1 MKKLNVKLIILLFAF
16 LLSFLLTGESFAITT
31 REQMMTIAESYANH
45 AWTPTENNVCSYK
58 CCTERDEERKCTNE
72 VVCSVNTPDRNT
84 NTDWSSDQGWKW
96 EKDENGN
103 YSQSVGVP
111 YQWGGSS
118 SIDVSGIHLKSISG
132 FGDFDTGV
140 ENKKCAG
147 DARGYGYKSNYA
159 VGVDCSGFV
168 SRAWNLKS
176 KKSTASLPRISKEVG
191 KKFNFD
197 QIEKYQEMRR
207 GDIFN
212 IQSYHVMLS
221 AEDNPFSDMA
231 IETLVYESSGN
242 DWKVNNRSY
251 TFDELTH
258 NVVSAVRTDEPY
270 VPYTSFPSDADV
282 EIVIDASFSMWGE
295 NLEKAREA
303 MNYFVNSYESNA
315 RIGVV
320 GFSDSAAV
328 IYPLTMLENS
338 QIRSDIKETASDYLD
353 SHFGGKTYIV
363 KGLELARK
371 ELNKDANSNSPK
383 VIILI
388 SDGYESPE
396 NISDPEYVSI
406 NDVILQIAQG
416 GIVVHTVRMGWQ
428 TPFISPPGPEFV
440 LASQENSS
448 SVLGLETFQ
457 SNKLDYQAQSIIIIP
472 DFDPSNFSEEQA
484 TAYLK
489 MIAMET
495 GGKNKPISNLESFL
509 NTCRETVY
517 DFYALDRTLKTIYG
531 EISPNQTIYK
541 EFFIDPSMETA
552 TFALFW
558 PGSELDFS
566 LIQPDGTEITSDST
580 RDDVSFSSSGMHK
593 IYEIDAPMNGL
604 WQFRIYGKEVSDD
617 GEDYAISISGLSGI
631 DLDVS
636 FDKDKYS
643 PNNPIK
649 IFASVN
655 DQILDIPEDQYVYG
669 AEVKAEIKDPEENVY
684 NINLYDANNDG
695 IYTGEFLETST
706 IGQYD
711 FTVEFNGI
719 SNVETSDPFTREKTI
734 SAVVTE
740 NVSQSARQLKQDTLT
755 KIKIIQSDNKQ
766 AQNDIDKATEDIEN
780 SLEPELWIN
789 ASRLDPKHGHKV
801 FDREKQAIKNLLKI
815 IEERGRHDD
824 SKIAAEL
831 QTVIDNLVKAD
842 ILLARTAIYDA
853 ESITVEDPKFQEKID
868 KEISKAKEELEKA
881 FQEIANDNQDKA
893 IDYLKRAWE
902 SAQIAVEFKY
912 NK

>member
-1 MKKLNVKLIILLFAF
+1 MKRLKITALAISL
-16 LLSFLLTGESFAITT
+16 LLSFFAAAQTSFAIMT
-31 REQMMTIAESYANH
+31 RGEMMTIAESYANH
-45 AWTPTENNVCSYK
+45 AWTPTENNVCSSK
-58 CCTERDEERKCTNE
+58 CCIEWDEEGKCSKK
-72 VVCSVNTPDRNT
+72 VACSVNTPDRNT

-132 FGDFDTGV
+132 FGDFDTGI

-147 DARGYGYKSNYA
+147 DARDFGYKSNYA
-159 VGVDCSGFV
+159 VGVDCSGFI
-168 SRAWNLKS
+168 SRAWNLKY
-176 KKSTASLPRISKEVG
+176 KQSTSTLPKISKRLEG
-191 KKFNFD
+191 LNAYDKLK
-197 QIEKYQEMRR
+197 E
-207 GDIFN
+207 GDILN
-212 IQSYHVMLS
+212 RIMGKESHVMLFNEFLDS
-221 AEDNPFSDMA
+221 ESPHINL
-231 IETLVYESSGN
+231 EVYESMGYY
-242 DWKVNNRSY
+242 WKVKTSKYNIKNKIEKEGYLPR
-251 TFDELTH
+251 
-258 NVVSAVRTDEPY
+258 
-270 VPYTSFPSDADV
+270 TSFPSEADV

-684 NINLYDANNDG
+684 NINLYDADNDG